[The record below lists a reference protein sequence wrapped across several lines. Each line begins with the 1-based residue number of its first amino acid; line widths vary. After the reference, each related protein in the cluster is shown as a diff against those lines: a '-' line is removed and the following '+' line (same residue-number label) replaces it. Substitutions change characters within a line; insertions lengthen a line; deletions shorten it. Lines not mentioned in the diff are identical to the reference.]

1 MFNVGGAEIV
11 VVLLVALIVLGPDQ
25 LPKAMRTFGNVM
37 SEVRK
42 VSNGFQ
48 DEMRSVMNSF
58 DDDGTKGSGT
68 KGSGT
73 KKSAGSTGEKPHSI
87 KPPSGHP
94 SETTDRVTT
103 DQTTADQTSAD
114 HDDQRAPGEPTMTE
128 VVARNP
134 ARDSTTSPPST
145 NGSDG
150 AVPPTPDPADRA
162 AG

>member
-11 VVLLVALIVLGPDQ
+11 VVLLVALIVLGPEQ

-48 DEMRSVMNSF
+48 DEMRSVMNTF
-58 DDDGTKGSGT
+58 EDDGDKR
-68 KGSGT
+68 
-73 KKSAGSTGEKPHSI
+73 EKPHSL
-87 KPPSGHP
+87 KPPSGAP
-94 SETTDRVTT
+94 SET
-103 DQTTADQTSAD
+103 
-114 HDDQRAPGEPTMTE
+114 APEPAAPSDAGDASHAEVNE

-134 ARDSTTSPPST
+134 ATDPAASVSSDNGAAGSTPS
-145 NGSDG
+145 G
-150 AVPPTPDPADRA
+150 ADRA